1 MDSKKSI
8 SNSSRSQIKDPLEAK
23 FEEDLQKAIALSM
36 ESAAMDEFKKNKPIC
51 SGSGLGKML
60 FCFFC
65 FFFKSWILSS

>member
-60 FCFFC
+60 FCFV
-65 FFFKSWILSS
+65 FFFQIMDFV